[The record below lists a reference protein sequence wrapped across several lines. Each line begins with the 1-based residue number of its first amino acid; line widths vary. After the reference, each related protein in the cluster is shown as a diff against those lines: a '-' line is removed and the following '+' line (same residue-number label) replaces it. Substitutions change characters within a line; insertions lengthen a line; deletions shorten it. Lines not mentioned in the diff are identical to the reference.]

1 MVFMI
6 SSCGENAEE
15 TAVPTNDVEI
25 DINILSD
32 KLADGIKYDDNIG
45 KVESFV
51 IDMLYDCS
59 SLSVASAGYGSS
71 GGTSEAIA
79 IFECETEE
87 DADKVI
93 LKLELYKESM
103 ADDFVRYTPGEVEKL
118 ENAVI
123 QKVGKYAVF
132 CVSPDF
138 EKAKEIINNYIS
150 ELQK

>member
-6 SSCGENAEE
+6 SSCGEKAEE
-15 TAVPTNDVEI
+15 TAVPMNDVEI
-25 DINILSD
+25 DINILSER
-32 KLADGIKYDDNIG
+32 LAEEIKYDDTLG
-45 KVESFV
+45 KVESYV

-59 SLSVASAGYGSS
+59 SLSVASAGYGAS

-79 IFECETEE
+79 IFECESEE
-87 DADKVI
+87 DADTVI
-93 LKLELYKESM
+93 SKLEIYKESM
-103 ADDFVRYTPGEVEKL
+103 AEDFVRYTPGEVEKL

-132 CVSPDF
+132 CVSPDSD
-138 EKAKEIINNYIS
+138 KAKEIINNYIS